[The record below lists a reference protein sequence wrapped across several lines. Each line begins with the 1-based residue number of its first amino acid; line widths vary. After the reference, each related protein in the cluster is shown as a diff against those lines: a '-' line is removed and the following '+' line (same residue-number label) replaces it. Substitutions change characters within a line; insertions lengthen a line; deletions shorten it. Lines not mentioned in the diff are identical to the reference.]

1 MIVMGIKA
9 FGHDTG
15 AAIVADN
22 GSDLEIVAIAE
33 ARLNRIKHSWRYPFL
48 SIDYC
53 LSALGLKN
61 LREVDAIYF
70 DLHDSQNRRNLS
82 KSLPSEYDKDCD
94 TVPAFNQIIHSL
106 LDFGKTKV
114 QYCSHLAAH
123 AASAYYLS
131 PFSEAT
137 VLVVDG
143 GLGVFSGRGNCLEI
157 IDMNG
162 YNESWVNGA
171 PSELANISGTGPL
184 YNFVTTKLGFSCFD
198 AGKTMALASFSHE
211 FDKKDI
217 YPLPD
222 NRHQDVLI
230 NYRPT
235 IEWIRKNVPTFHQ
248 IVGAEQEDGLV
259 SKFWVNLARQ
269 SQQVL
274 EEDVL
279 FIAESAI
286 RKCKSKNLA
295 YAGGVAL
302 SCITN
307 RKIIDAGLVDNIFV
321 QPASS
326 DEGIALG
333 CALFGYY
340 LEGGKKRKVLDG
352 CYLGKNY
359 DTRNLSETLKNGNL
373 NSKKSSN
380 QEVAKLISEGNIVAR
395 YASKSEYGPRALG
408 NRSIL
413 ADPRRP
419 EMTSILNSRVKHREG
434 FRPFAPSVIETEA
447 NTYFEMPFPGPYMNI
462 AAPVRPEFRKLIPA
476 VTHVD
481 GSCRPQTVT
490 QSQNKDYYDLIDT
503 FGEQTGVYCI
513 INTSFNDNGEPIVET
528 PEDALRSFRRT
539 NIDYLFIDDQLV
551 WRAEGVSVDRSIPL
565 SDSVKDERFKDLLCQ
580 YCDVKLIHEVLTPL
594 AFNNGDSILLMSQEM
609 GLLENIK

>member
-1 MIVMGIKA
+1 MIVMGVKA

-22 GSDLEIVAIAE
+22 GSQLEIVAIAE
-33 ARLNRIKHSWRYPFL
+33 ARLNRIKHSWRYPLL

-61 LREVDAIYF
+61 LTEVDAIYF
-70 DLHDSQNRRNLS
+70 DWHVGQSRDNLS
-82 KSLPSEYDKDCD
+82 KRLPTDHDPHCD
-94 TVPAFNQIIHSL
+94 TVPAFNQAVHSL
-106 LDFGKTKV
+106 FNFGNTKV
-114 QYCSHLAAH
+114 EYCSHLAAH
-123 AASAYYLS
+123 AASAYYLA
-131 PFSEAT
+131 PFSDAT

-143 GLGVFSGRGNCLEI
+143 GVGIFSGQDNSLGI

-162 YNESWVNGA
+162 YSDSWANGVRSKS
-171 PSELANISGTGPL
+171 PNFSGVGPL
-184 YNFVTTKLGFSCFD
+184 YEFITTKLGFSGFD

-230 NYRPT
+230 DYRPT
-235 IEWIRKNVPTFHQ
+235 IEWIRENVPTYEGRL
-248 IVGAEQEDGLV
+248 GAEQGDGLV

-279 FIAESAI
+279 FLADSAI
-286 RKCKSKNLA
+286 KKCKSKNLA

-307 RKIIDAGLVDNIFV
+307 RKVIDAGLVDNLFV

-333 CALFGYY
+333 CALLGYY

-352 CYLGKNY
+352 GYLGRKY
-359 DTRNLSETLKNGNL
+359 DATDFSKALKNSKL
-373 NSKKSSN
+373 NTKKSSN
-380 QEVAKLISEGNIVAR
+380 QEVAKLISEGKIVAR
-395 YASKSEYGPRALG
+395 YSSQSEYGPRALG

-419 EMTSILNSRVKHREG
+419 EMTDILNRRVKHREG
-434 FRPFAPSVIETEA
+434 FRPFAPSVLDREA

-462 AAPVRPEFRKLIPA
+462 AAPVRSEFRKLIPA

-490 QSQNKDYYDLIDT
+490 YSQNADYYDLIT
-503 FGEQTGVYCI
+503 AFGEETGVYCV

-528 PEDALRSFRRT
+528 HEDAIRSFCRT
-539 NIDYLFIDDQLV
+539 NIDYLFMDDQLI
-551 WRAEGVSVDRSIPL
+551 WKPEGVSADRSIPL
-565 SDSVKDERFKDLLCQ
+565 LDKLRDEQ
-580 YCDVKLIHEVLTPL
+580 YREILRANCDESLVYEVLNPL
-594 AFNNGDSILLMSQEM
+594 TFWDGSSILEMSQGL
-609 GLLENIK
+609 GLLDKVK